1 MWTPTPGCF
10 RWSKKMKILR
20 LFFMFLGLLG
30 VITTELILK
39 HKIPENFEFPL
50 LLLFLGFIYI
60 PFIVEILKNK
70 EEIEIDFWNFRF
82 ILGLVSYP
90 IILIGYFI
98 YKIYNLFK

>member
-1 MWTPTPGCF
+1 MWTPALGRF
-10 RWSKKMKILR
+10 GKMKILR
-20 LFFMFLGLLG
+20 FVFMFLGLLG

-39 HKIPENFEFPL
+39 HKIPENFELPL

-90 IILIGYFI
+90 IILIGYII
-98 YKIYNLFK
+98 YKIFNLIK

>member
-1 MWTPTPGCF
+1 
-10 RWSKKMKILR
+10 
-20 LFFMFLGLLG
+20 MFLGLLG
-30 VITTELILK
+30 VITTELILG

-60 PFIVEILKNK
+60 TFIVEILKNK
-70 EEIEIDFWNFRF
+70 EEVKIDFWNFRF